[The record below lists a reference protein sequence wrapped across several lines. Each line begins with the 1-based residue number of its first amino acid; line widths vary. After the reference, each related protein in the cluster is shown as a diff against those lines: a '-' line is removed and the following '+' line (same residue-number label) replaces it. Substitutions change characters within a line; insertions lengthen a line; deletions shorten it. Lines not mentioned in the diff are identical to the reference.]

1 MVAKWFDRRRGLA
14 VGLSG
19 ILTATG
25 FSIAPLALDGLI
37 GHFGWRGAWAALAV
51 VIGVFFAF
59 VASALYR
66 DNPEQCGLQ
75 PDGRSVEED
84 HAGSRETA
92 FEAGWTLAQARRT
105 RAFWTFSLSLA
116 LAALY
121 TTGLTFYVVS
131 IFEAAGITR
140 SQAVMTFLPTSV
152 VALLARPAAGWL
164 SDRLPLSLLLG

>member
-37 GHFGWRGAWAALAV
+37 GQFGWRGAWAALAV

-75 PDGRSVEED
+75 PDGISVEED
-84 HAGSRETA
+84 HAGSGETA
-92 FEAGWTLAQARRT
+92 FEAGWTLAQPRPT
-105 RAFWTFSLSLA
+105 GAFWTFSLSLG
-116 LAALY
+116 LSALY
-121 TTGLTFYVVS
+121 TTGLTFHV
-131 IFEAAGITR
+131 I
-140 SQAVMTFLPTSV
+140 SV
-152 VALLARPAAGWL
+152 LRRPGSRVL
-164 SDRLPLSLLLG
+164 RP